1 MKRFVGW
8 YKNLRI
14 YERVL
19 YVMLVISLSIIAI
32 GTIQLVNDANEN
44 PKELKYNEL
53 YKLADKHQLN
63 DAIIKVRVDD
73 YVKGN
78 DDGAIITGWTIQGDK
93 NNSLIFIT
101 KSPRGIIYKK
111 GDEVVLHITQV
122 DKFVNA
128 RKNDAYIITGDII
141 RSTIYPEK

>member
-1 MKRFVGW
+1 MKRFIAW

-14 YERVL
+14 YECVL
-19 YVMLVISLSIIAI
+19 YVILVISLSIIAI
-32 GTIQLVNDANEN
+32 STVQFVNDTNKN
-44 PKELKYNEL
+44 PKELKYSEI

-73 YVKGN
+73 YTKGN
-78 DDGAIITGWTIQGDK
+78 DNGEIIAGWTIQGDK
-93 NNSLIFIT
+93 NNNLIFRT

-122 DKFVNA
+122 DKFVND
-128 RKNDAYIITGDII
+128 RKDNAYIITGDII